1 MLVWVFQ
8 VSTLSFQSSSLR
20 LPDKFA
26 MVFDRHRHRELLLL
40 DAGPL
45 CHLWDV
51 DVVFDTDGHM
61 YLALTIL
68 AI

>member
-1 MLVWVFQ
+1 
-8 VSTLSFQSSSLR
+8 
-20 LPDKFA
+20 
-26 MVFDRHRHRELLLL
+26 MVFDRHRRRELLLL

-51 DVVFDTDGHM
+51 DVVFDIDGHM

-68 AI
+68 AIYGTIDTEEPSNPLVPG

>member
-1 MLVWVFQ
+1 
-8 VSTLSFQSSSLR
+8 
-20 LPDKFA
+20 
-26 MVFDRHRHRELLLL
+26 MVFDRHRRRELLLL

-68 AI
+68 AIYGTIDTEVPSNPLVPG

>member
-1 MLVWVFQ
+1 
-8 VSTLSFQSSSLR
+8 
-20 LPDKFA
+20 
-26 MVFDRHRHRELLLL
+26 MVFDRHRRRELLLL

-61 YLALTIL
+61 YLALAIFAIYGTIDTEEPSNPL
-68 AI
+68 VPG

>member
-1 MLVWVFQ
+1 
-8 VSTLSFQSSSLR
+8 
-20 LPDKFA
+20 

-51 DVVFDTDGHM
+51 DVLFDTDGHM
-61 YLALTIL
+61 YLALMILTI
-68 AI
+68 

>member
-1 MLVWVFQ
+1 M
-8 VSTLSFQSSSLR
+8 
-20 LPDKFA
+20 PDKFA
-26 MVFDRHRHRELLLL
+26 MVFDRHRRRELLLL

-68 AI
+68 TI

>member
-1 MLVWVFQ
+1 MFQ
-8 VSTLSFQSSSLR
+8 VSTVSFQSSSLR
-20 LPDKFA
+20 LPNKIA
-26 MVFDRHRHRELLLL
+26 MVFDRHRRQELLLL

-61 YLALTIL
+61 YLALMIL

>member
-1 MLVWVFQ
+1 MEQ
-8 VSTLSFQSSSLR
+8 SKIIDTLETYQR
-20 LPDKFA
+20 
-26 MVFDRHRHRELLLL
+26 REQLLW
-40 DAGPL
+40 DAGHRR
-45 CHLWDV
+45 HLWDM